1 VGAEVNP
8 GGQTLVEKIISRRLG
23 KPVEAGEVV
32 VAPVDLVL
40 AHDGTAPLAIEQFQ
54 ALGGKRPATRVLF
67 FLDHAAP
74 APRAEVANTHRILR
88 TFAASAGVCLYD
100 VGAGICHQTAAER
113 WASPGQIIVG
123 ADSHTCTA
131 GALGAFATGMGSTDV
146 GVAMALGQTWF
157 CIPET
162 IRIDVYGGPDGALPK
177 GLTAKDVILH
187 IIGLLG
193 DDGATYKALEFGG
206 PVVERLDVEA
216 RMTLCN
222 MAVEAGA
229 KTGVCAADP
238 ETQRFLDSMGRGE
251 DFVPLRPDPNA
262 VYERRLEVDVSE
274 LSPQIALP
282 PSVDCVRPVEEV
294 EGVRV
299 DQVLIGTCT
308 NGRLSDLRAAAAI
321 ITGRRVHPGV
331 RLLVAPASRRV
342 YLQAVQEG
350 LVEAFVAAGGVVL
363 PPGCGA
369 CVGVHLGVLGDGER
383 CLSTQNRNFTGRMGN
398 PRGEIFLASPATAA
412 ATAVKGA
419 IADPREFL

>member
-1 VGAEVNP
+1 MNS
-8 GGQTLVEKIISRRLG
+8 GGKTLVEKVISCRLG
-23 KPVEAGEVV
+23 KPMEAGEVV

-67 FLDHAAP
+67 FLDHATP
-74 APRAEVANTHRILR
+74 APRAELANTHRTLR
-88 TFAASAGVCLYD
+88 TFAATAGVCLHD
-100 VGAGICHQTAAER
+100 VGAGICHQVVAER

-131 GALGAFATGMGSTDV
+131 GVLGAFATGMGSTDV
-146 GVAMALGQTWF
+146 GVTMALGQNWF
-157 CIPET
+157 RIPET
-162 IRIDVYGGPDGALPK
+162 IRIDVYGGPNGSLPK
-177 GLTAKDVILH
+177 GLTAKDVILR

-193 DDGATYKALEFGG
+193 DDGAIYKALEFGG

-216 RMTLCN
+216 RMTLRN

-229 KTGVCAADP
+229 KTGICAADP
-238 ETQRFLDSMGRGE
+238 ETHRFLDSMGRGE

-262 VYERRLEVDVSE
+262 VYERRSEVDVSE
-274 LSPQIALP
+274 LSPQISPP
-282 PSVDCVRPVEEV
+282 PSVDRVRPVEEV
-294 EGVRV
+294 EGIRV

-321 ITGRRVHPGV
+321 LRGRRVHPGV
-331 RLLVAPASRRV
+331 RLLVVPASRRV
-342 YLQAVQEG
+342 YLQAVREG

-383 CLSTQNRNFTGRMGN
+383 CLSTQNRNFPGRMGN